1 MSLTIVNTVVIDRK
15 TANKRKE
22 VKIFAR
28 GVLRVTKKA
37 LHLHSLFG
45 NDIPKDK
52 KEDKTI
58 FEDIDSAT
66 KRNEAEAESILI
78 N

>member
-1 MSLTIVNTVVIDRK
+1 M
-15 TANKRKE
+15 

-28 GVLRVTKKA
+28 ECLQVTKKA
-37 LHLHSLFG
+37 LHLHPLLETEG
-45 NDIPKDK
+45 PDK
-52 KEDKTI
+52 KRTI